1 MLLTLKHKL
10 GIINP
15 LHYFP
20 KLLNIGRPYEDY
32 VLLLVADLS
41 WKGLGDVPSSETEY
55 VEGNL
60 TAFLIVGGTC
70 VSSLSLSLLLSR

>member
-10 GIINP
+10 EIINP

-20 KLLNIGRPYEDY
+20 QLLNIGRPYEDY

-55 VEGNL
+55 IEGNL

>member
-20 KLLNIGRPYEDY
+20 QLLNIGRPYEDY

-70 VSSLSLSLLLSR
+70 VSSLSLSLLLFR

>member
-20 KLLNIGRPYEDY
+20 QLLNTGRPYEDY